1 LRHRIGLILFGL
13 ILTGAHSSA
22 AQAAMRRPE
31 AVSASKIENANIQ
44 TRSFLKV
51 KMAELKIPGLQVAV
65 IVRGRVVMSE
75 AYGLAN
81 VEHGVP
87 VNRETL
93 FPINSA
99 TKSFTDV
106 AIMQLAEAGL
116 VDLEAPISR
125 YLDDLPE
132 GWRSVRVRQLLSH
145 SSGLPNIVDGGGLI
159 ATGGE
164 MEAWAKVK
172 TLPVEAVPGTRFAYN
187 QTNYGLLAR
196 IINKQSGVQF
206 TQFFANRQFKPA
218 NMTRTVF
225 GDTFDV
231 IRGTANIY
239 SYIRSSRSGEEKPSA
254 QITRWI
260 DDLPPFLRTAAGI
273 NTNADELAQWIIA
286 LGDGRLL
293 KKSESVPSMW
303 QPDRLNDGTTNQWAM
318 GWPVFEGLPRRM
330 IGGLGGGRSAF
341 FIFPEDDV
349 AVIIL
354 TNLVGA
360 SPHRFVKDVAGH
372 YKAAG
377 NP

>member
-1 LRHRIGLILFGL
+1 MTRRIRLISLSLILIAGY
-13 ILTGAHSSA
+13 TSA
-22 AQAAMRRPE
+22 AQTAIRQPASL
-31 AVSASKIENANIQ
+31 SATKIADANAQ
-44 TRSFLKV
+44 TRAFLKA
-51 KMAELKIPGLQVAV
+51 KMAELKIPGLQVSV
-65 IVRGRVVMSE
+65 IVRGRIVMSE

-81 VEHGVP
+81 VEHGVR

-99 TKSFTDV
+99 TKSFTGV
-106 AIMQLAEAGL
+106 AIMQLVEAGL
-116 VDLEAPISR
+116 VDLEAPVSR

-132 GWRSVRVRQLLSH
+132 SWRSVRVRQLLAH
-145 SSGLPNIVDGGGLI
+145 SSGLPNIVNGGGLI

-164 MEAWAKVK
+164 LEAWAKVK
-172 TLPVEAVPGTRFAYN
+172 TLPVEAAPGTRFAYN

-196 IINKQSGVQF
+196 IINKQSGMQF
-206 TQFFANRQFKPA
+206 PQFFADRQFKPA
-218 NMTRTVF
+218 NMTRTAF

-231 IRGTANIY
+231 IPGTANIY
-239 SYIRSSRSGEEKPSA
+239 SYIRLSRNGEEKASA
-254 QITRWI
+254 QMTRWI
-260 DDLPPFLRTAAGI
+260 DDLPAFLRTAAGI

-303 QPDRLNDGTTNQWAM
+303 QPDRLNDGSISQWAM

-341 FIFPEDDV
+341 FIFPEDDI

-360 SPHRFVKDVAGH
+360 NPHRFAKDIAGH
-372 YKAAG
+372 YKIAN